1 MTPAE
6 AGPVGERGARKKME
20 HAMTTTQLKAPSRL
34 GPPLLAYVAV
44 MVLVAGAVLAAAW
57 SQAAGDATAERTG
70 LFAFWLVLS
79 LASECFWLETPT
91 RAGMVSMSLAV
102 NFASLYALPWHLVLT
117 ISAFSVCTADLIL
130 HRRGGLKATFNAAQT
145 VVSLAAAIW
154 TLRFLG
160 GHGSATGS
168 ELFLR
173 APAATLAAPA
183 VFVVVNTFA
192 VAGAIALQRQQGLWT
207 AWRENYGFAF
217 HYLSSAVLL
226 LLGLTLVISIE
237 TMGYISGL
245 LYLVFFF
252 FVRDAYLRRA
262 RERGTIAINPTG
274 PSISTAI
281 SAATGK

>member
-1 MTPAE
+1 MKE
-6 AGPVGERGARKKME
+6 AMNITQRERPP
-20 HAMTTTQLKAPSRL
+20 HASL
-34 GPPLLAYVAV
+34 PLLAYVAT
-44 MVLVAGAVLAAAW
+44 MVLAAGAVLALAW
-57 SQAAGDATAERTG
+57 SGAVGEATAEQTG

-117 ISAFSVCTADLIL
+117 IGAFSVCASDLLL
-130 HRRGGLKATFNAAQT
+130 HRRGGLRATFNAAQT
-145 VVSLAAAIW
+145 VVALAAATW
-154 TLRFLG
+154 TLRLL
-160 GHGSATGS
+160 GSAAAGTGS
-168 ELFLR
+168 GLFLR
-173 APAATLAAPA
+173 EPAATFAAPA
-183 VFVVVNTFA
+183 VFVIVNTFA
-192 VAGAIALQRQQGLWT
+192 VAGAIALQRGQTLWT

-226 LLGLTLVISIE
+226 LLGITLVLSLE

-262 RERGTIAINPTG
+262 RERGQ
-274 PSISTAI
+274 
-281 SAATGK
+281 SAAEPVGSPAATVPRVAPSK